1 MLALSVA
8 YLFGVFFGVV
18 TGIAL
23 PWWTSG
29 VTGWILMLGLYL
41 YSEHV
46 DPLDLHE
53 RSRETTPAV
62 GLAFG
67 AWTGAA
73 CAETPELISAILRP
87 GHEYDGA
94 IIAPAIALAL
104 VLTCVA
110 DEPEEACR
118 PMVVCAAAYLLT
130 VALVYGLPV
139 LEALAWL

>member
-18 TGIAL
+18 AGLAL
-23 PWWTSG
+23 PWWISG
-29 VTGWILMLGLYL
+29 IAGWILMLGLYL
-41 YSEHV
+41 HSEYV
-46 DPLDLHE
+46 DPLDLYE
-53 RSRETTPAV
+53 RSREATPAV
-62 GLAFG
+62 GVAFG

-73 CAETPELISAILRP
+73 CAEPPELIGAILRP

-94 IIAPAIALAL
+94 IIALAVALAW
-104 VLTCVA
+104 VLTSVA

-130 VALVYGLPV
+130 VALVYGLPA
-139 LEALAWL
+139 LEALSWL